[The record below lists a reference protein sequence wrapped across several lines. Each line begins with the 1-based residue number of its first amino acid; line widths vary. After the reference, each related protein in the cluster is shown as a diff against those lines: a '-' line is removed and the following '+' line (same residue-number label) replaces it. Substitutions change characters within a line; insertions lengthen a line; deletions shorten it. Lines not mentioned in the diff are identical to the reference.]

1 MYEPGYDTTPTSD
14 SAVTQP
20 SVDTTDS
27 SLLSQDSSSSSASV
41 VNRLLAVL
49 GITDTRVESN
59 EWEEL
64 AAVLEAALAHTTVV
78 DADAETEV
86 EHADAQPEEGETKV
100 YGQADESIP
109 IATEGLAWRI
119 ALSQARKKFA
129 GLVVQ
134 DVLR

>member
-1 MYEPGYDTTPTSD
+1 M
-14 SAVTQP
+14 
-20 SVDTTDS
+20 
-27 SLLSQDSSSSSASV
+27 
-41 VNRLLAVL
+41 NRLLAVL

-59 EWEEL
+59 EWEEF
-64 AAVLEAALAHTTVV
+64 AAVLEAALAHTTEV
-78 DADAETEV
+78 DVDAETEV
-86 EHADAQPEEGETKV
+86 EHADAQPEEEEETKV